1 MAVAVMLALAFTA
14 FSLAQRRQALEAYSR
29 SLGVSAQK
37 ALEDQDG
44 ATALAFALA
53 ATNAGVPAPVEVQRV
68 LLNAA
73 YAPGAAW
80 RGDANALFAGGG
92 RVTAVALHPDG
103 QRALIGLETGPIV
116 VWDIA
121 TRKETVRLQGH
132 EAQVNDIVFSRDGTA
147 VLSGG
152 ADQQVIVWDF
162 LKGAARQR
170 FSGHSG
176 IVRAVDLS
184 PDGATV
190 VSGGFAGTEML
201 APGELILWDLASGR
215 ELRRLNGH
223 RSGIVAARFTA
234 DGERVIASSG
244 DAEIFVDSLPIA
256 DTRPGITATD
266 MLVWDVRTGEI
277 RQRFEGMEDDAFALA
292 IASDR
297 TSVLTASFYQ
307 NRAEMWDLESGKLLQ
322 QLEGHREGVH
332 AVSMSADGRRALTAS
347 CDDSMMLWDLTT
359 GKRLAVLNGQASDV
373 MAVTMSAD
381 GRTAL
386 SAGRDGSLMLW
397 DSLTRSSYAGST
409 GTETRCGIRRS
420 APMAASPFPHRVRP
434 PQRCGRRI
442 PAFASGT

>member
-1 MAVAVMLALAFTA
+1 MELPSSAEGLRARKC
-14 FSLAQRRQALEAYSR
+14 SRQE
-29 SLGVSAQK
+29 
-37 ALEDQDG
+37 
-44 ATALAFALA
+44 
-53 ATNAGVPAPVEVQRV
+53 
-68 LLNAA
+68 
-73 YAPGAAW
+73 
-80 RGDANALFAGGG
+80 
-92 RVTAVALHPDG
+92 
-103 QRALIGLETGPIV
+103 
-116 VWDIA
+116 
-121 TRKETVRLQGH
+121 
-132 EAQVNDIVFSRDGTA
+132 
-147 VLSGG
+147 
-152 ADQQVIVWDF
+152 
-162 LKGAARQR
+162 
-170 FSGHSG
+170 
-176 IVRAVDLS
+176 
-184 PDGATV
+184 
-190 VSGGFAGTEML
+190 
-201 APGELILWDLASGR
+201 ELILWDLASGR

-397 DSLTRSSYAGST
+397 DIVDTEQLRRFHGHGDQVWDTTFSPDGRLAVSSSGAPSPTVRTKDSSVRIWDMTTGAQMRSVPIQLDAIIQLAVSPDGQTLLAAGT
-409 GTETRCGIRRS
+409 GPSIQVS
-420 APMAASPFPHRVRP
+420 D
-434 PQRCGRRI
+434 
-442 PAFASGT
+442 FASGAQLGQLQGHGGPVTSLEFTPDSVRAVSASVDGTVILWDVPGLRPLRRMNAHGEGLWSLAVGPRWEDRAVGFGR